1 MTHVHRD
8 DDGFTLVE
16 LLVAMA
22 LSLVVLL
29 AVLTSLDLFTK
40 SAGGQTRTT
49 DANAQVRA
57 AMDRAVNDLRG
68 AAVIRSAQAS
78 DLVYSVTETTGTRTE
93 RLCLSSALLLYRETS
108 TTTTTASSACGSPET
123 GWTVAR
129 LSTLPASAASGFT
142 YDGASSS
149 STPATIKTV
158 GLTFSA
164 VASGNGL
171 SSTSTLRASA
181 TLRRAAGTLPLTADD
196 IAETCTSTGALLT
209 LGATA
214 ANSLGLGTLSVTY
227 RTAAGVLLGSA
238 TGTSG
243 VAIAS
248 SATAS
253 TIVAT
258 ITDASGN
265 STTVQKDGPCG

>member
-1 MTHVHRD
+1 MTHRPRR
-8 DDGFTLVE
+8 DDGFTVVE
-16 LLVAMA
+16 LLVAMT
-22 LSLVVLL
+22 LTVVVLL

-40 SAGGQTRTT
+40 SAGGQTRAT

-68 AAVIRSAQAS
+68 AAVIRSAQAT

-93 RLCLSSALLLYRETS
+93 RLCLSSGLLLYRATS
-108 TTTTTASSACGSPET
+108 TTTTTATSACGSPDT

-129 LSTLPASAASGFT
+129 LSTLPASTASGFT

-149 STPATIKTV
+149 NSPATVRTV

-181 TLRRAAGTLPLTADD
+181 TLRRAAGTLALTSDA
-196 IAETCTSTGALLT
+196 ITPTCNGSGALLS
-209 LGATA
+209 LDAATT
-214 ANSLGLGTLSVTY
+214 SGLGVLNVTY
-227 RTAAGVLLGSA
+227 KTSAGVVLGSTSGASTLQIA
-238 TGTSG
+238 TG
-243 VAIAS
+243 I
-248 SATAS
+248 TAL
-253 TIVAT
+253 VAT
-258 ITDASGN
+258 VTDAAGN
-265 STTVQKDGPCG
+265 STTLQKTVECG